1 MVDVQYTQ
9 TVIDGVA
16 GDRASGLKLAD
27 GKISVV
33 LDVAGLAAEQ
43 DDTAVAAAVTL
54 TSR

>member
-43 DDTAVAAAVTL
+43 REKLADDLRQAL
-54 TSR
+54 